1 MKRAGPC
8 TFQGSS
14 AEGCSNLGSNG
25 SSLESRPAASKPA
38 RLRETALYPAV
49 KRFLEARGC
58 EVKGEVAGCDVVGVQ
73 PGAGPR
79 LVLAELKL
87 SFTLE
92 LVLQAVDRLAAG
104 DEVWLAVLAT
114 RRGRDRDRR
123 VGRLC
128 QALGVGLLAV
138 APGRGEAAV
147 LAEPLPCPP
156 RANPRARRR
165 LLAEHAAR
173 TGDPMPGGS
182 GGVPIMTAYRQR
194 ALACAAL
201 LRAGPGRPRDLRPAA
216 PDAARILHRNVYGW
230 FDRVERGVYRLSS
243 TGEVAVAGGTATA
256 GCFVMPA

>member
-1 MKRAGPC
+1 M
-8 TFQGSS
+8 
-14 AEGCSNLGSNG
+14 
-25 SSLESRPAASKPA
+25 
-38 RLRETALYPAV
+38 
-49 KRFLEARGC
+49 
-58 EVKGEVAGCDVVGVQ
+58 KGEVAGCDVVGVR
-73 PGAGPR
+73 PGVGAGPY

-87 SFTLE
+87 GFTLE

-123 VGRLC
+123 VSRLC

-138 APGRGEAAV
+138 SPGRGEAAV
-147 LAEPLPCPP
+147 LAEPSPRPP
-156 RANPRARRR
+156 RLNPRARRR

-173 TGDPMPGGS
+173 QGDPTPGGS

-201 LRAGPGRPRDLRPAA
+201 LRAGPGCPRDLRPAA

-230 FDRVERGVYRLSS
+230 FDRVKRGVYRLSGA
-243 TGEVAVAGGTATA
+243 GEAAVDGGLADAPRDPAGGRRDEERR
-256 GCFVMPA
+256 GLGDSFVRPA